1 MTNSIPTFKVLALG
15 MRGSGKTVFLASM
28 YHHLMA
34 FRPNLGYYINCADE
48 KQSADLLDKFNEV
61 TKSDDWPE
69 GSSRL
74 DEYVFD
80 CFYMKPNNNGS
91 EKVCRLSYID
101 YPGGWILGQGEP
113 TIHIAQ
119 AALKSDSILLLLDGR
134 KLKDFLNGDYQR
146 S

>member
-1 MTNSIPTFKVLALG
+1 
-15 MRGSGKTVFLASM
+15 M

-61 TKSDDWPE
+61 TESDDWPE

-119 AALKSDSILLLLDGR
+119 AALESDSILLLLDGR

>member
-61 TKSDDWPE
+61 SESDDWPE

-119 AALKSDSILLLLDGR
+119 AALESDFHPIVVGWPKVKGLFGWRLS
-134 KLKDFLNGDYQR
+134 R